1 MSRKSN
7 PHTTMTLAQVGRADE
22 LTFKARAI
30 VACIRAAAT
39 QQGELP
45 DDAIPGA
52 CWAAEDMIQEL
63 GSLCHGKRAKR

>member
-1 MSRKSN
+1 MSRTLK
-7 PHTTMTLAQVGRADE
+7 PHTAMTLAQVDRADE

-30 VACIRAAAT
+30 VACIRAASA

-63 GSLCHGKRAKR
+63 GSLCHGKGAKR